1 MTNDSKQDP
10 PPGAEMNAMRQLLDS
25 LPIYATRIGYRTDS
39 TPEER
44 EFGELMFELD
54 KRWRELRA

>member
-1 MTNDSKQDP
+1 MTDP
-10 PPGAEMNAMRQLLDS
+10 APGEEMKVLRQLLDS

-44 EFGELMFELD
+44 VFGERMFELD
-54 KRWRELRA
+54 KRWQELKP